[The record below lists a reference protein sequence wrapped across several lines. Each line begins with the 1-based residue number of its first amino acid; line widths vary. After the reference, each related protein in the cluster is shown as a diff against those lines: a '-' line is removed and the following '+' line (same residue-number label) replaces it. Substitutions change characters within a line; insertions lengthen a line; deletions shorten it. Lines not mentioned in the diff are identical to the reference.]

1 MKKILY
7 LTVLFT
13 TGAFA
18 HDHVYIGCE
27 RNDSSKLAFD
37 GPSMQTA
44 PYLPKGEKFDP
55 QYAPNWPGGYFVTE
69 LTFTT
74 EIDVSTIGQIPYSA
88 FVLGASPQVEL
99 ISVSG
104 PLGGTVSFWNFG
116 ASTPTWVRS
125 TGWSSP
131 DPSDRPCFT
140 VPTFG
145 QHEHGRAFAVDV
157 PGDYQL
163 IFQITDQNNIL
174 TPCTGPY
181 ELTIH
186 AVTPPPLSIRMT
198 NGEAILSFR
207 NRTPPGSLPF
217 TGAYYD
223 IQTKADLKDEGWHI
237 LQRRPNQDLYPE
249 DENSQTIELTIPV
262 TDPGQP
268 KGFFRIVEHF
278 Y

>member
-7 LTVLFT
+7 LIVLFT
-13 TGAFA
+13 SGAFA

-27 RNDSSKLAFD
+27 WNDSSKLAFD
-37 GPSMQTA
+37 GPSVQYA
-44 PYLPKGEKFDP
+44 PYLPRGEKFDP
-55 QYAPNWPGGYFVTE
+55 TYAPNWPGGYFVTE

-74 EIDVSTIGQIPYSA
+74 QIDVSTIDQITDSA

-104 PLGGTVSFWNFG
+104 PRGGTFTFWNFG
-116 ASTPTWVRS
+116 ASTPTWSRS

-131 DPSDRPCFT
+131 GRSDRPCFA
-140 VPTFG
+140 VPTFW

-174 TPCTGPY
+174 NPCTRSY

-207 NRTPPGSLPF
+207 NRTPGSPPF

-223 IQTKADLKDEGWHI
+223 IQTKADLKEEDWPI
-237 LQRRPNQDLYPE
+237 LQRRPNQYLYPE
-249 DENSQTIELTIPV
+249 DETSQTIELTIPI
-262 TDPGQP
+262 TDPAQP

>member
-7 LTVLFT
+7 LIVLFT
-13 TGAFA
+13 SGAFA

-27 RNDSSKLAFD
+27 WNDSSKLAFD
-37 GPSMQTA
+37 GPSVQYA

-74 EIDVSTIGQIPYSA
+74 QIDISALNQIPDSA
-88 FVLGASPQVEL
+88 FDVGASPRVEL

-104 PLGGTVSFWNFG
+104 PLGGTVSFWDFG
-116 ASTPTWVRS
+116 ASTPTWSRF
-125 TGWSSP
+125 TGWTSP
-131 DPSDRPCFT
+131 DRSDRPCFD
-140 VPTFG
+140 VPTYG
-145 QHEHGRAFAVDV
+145 QHEHGRAFAADQ
-157 PGDYQL
+157 PGDYRL
-163 IFQITDQNNIL
+163 IFQITDRNNVL
-174 TPCTGPY
+174 SPCTSSY

-198 NGEAILSFR
+198 NGEAILSFK
-207 NRTPPGSLPF
+207 NRTPGSPPR

-223 IQTKADLKDEGWHI
+223 IQTKADLRDEDWPI
-237 LQRRPNQDLYPE
+237 LERRPNQYLYPE
-249 DENSQTIELTIPV
+249 DETSQTIEKAIPI
-262 TDPGQP
+262 TDP
-268 KGFFRIVEHF
+268 KAFFRIVEHF

>member
-55 QYAPNWPGGYFVTE
+55 TYAPDWPGGYFVTE

-74 EIDVSTIGQIPYSA
+74 EIDVLTIDQIPESA

-125 TGWSSP
+125 TGWSSLG
-131 DPSDRPCFT
+131 PSDRPCFA
-140 VPTFG
+140 VPTFW

-174 TPCTGPY
+174 TPCTRPY

-186 AVTPPPLSIRMT
+186 AVAPPPLSIRMA

-207 NRTPPGSLPF
+207 NRTPPGSRPF

-237 LQRRPNQDLYPE
+237 LQRRPNRDLYPE
-249 DENSQTIELTIPV
+249 DKNSQTIELTIPV

-268 KGFFRIVEHF
+268 KGFFRIVERF

>member
-1 MKKILY
+1 
-7 LTVLFT
+7 
-13 TGAFA
+13 
-18 HDHVYIGCE
+18 
-27 RNDSSKLAFD
+27 
-37 GPSMQTA
+37 MQTA

-131 DPSDRPCFT
+131 GPSDRPCFT

-174 TPCTGPY
+174 TPCTRPY

-186 AVTPPPLSIRMT
+186 AVAPPPLSIRMA

-237 LQRRPNQDLYPE
+237 FQRRPNQDLYPE

>member
-74 EIDVSTIGQIPYSA
+74 EIDVLTIDQIPDSA

-125 TGWSSP
+125 TGWSSLG
-131 DPSDRPCFT
+131 PSDRPCFA

-174 TPCTGPY
+174 TTCTRHY

-186 AVTPPPLSIRMT
+186 AVTPPPLSIRMA

-207 NRTPPGSLPF
+207 NRTPPGSPRL

-223 IQTKADLKDEGWHI
+223 IQTKADLKEEGWLI

>member
-7 LTVLFT
+7 LIALFT
-13 TGAFA
+13 SGAFA
-18 HDHVYIGCE
+18 HNHVYIGCE
-27 RNDSSKLAFD
+27 WNDSSKLAFD
-37 GPSMQTA
+37 GPSVQYA

-55 QYAPNWPGGYFVTE
+55 TYAPDWPGGYFVTE

-74 EIDVSTIGQIPYSA
+74 EIDVLTIDQIPDSA

-207 NRTPPGSLPF
+207 NRTPPGSVPF

>member
-131 DPSDRPCFT
+131 GPSDRPFFT

-174 TPCTGPY
+174 TPCTRPY

-186 AVTPPPLSIRMT
+186 AVAPPPLSIRMA

>member
-55 QYAPNWPGGYFVTE
+55 KYAPNWPGGYFVTE

-74 EIDVSTIGQIPYSA
+74 EIDVLTIGQIPDSA

-174 TPCTGPY
+174 TPCTRPY
-181 ELTIH
+181 ELTIR

-207 NRTPPGSLPF
+207 NRTPPGSLPL

-223 IQTKADLKDEGWHI
+223 IQTKADLKEEGWLI

-249 DENSQTIELTIPV
+249 DKNSQTIELTIPV

-268 KGFFRIVEHF
+268 KGFFRIVERF

>member
-7 LTVLFT
+7 LVVLFT
-13 TGAFA
+13 SGAFA

-27 RNDSSKLAFD
+27 WSDSSKLTFD
-37 GPSMQTA
+37 GPSVQYA

-74 EIDVSTIGQIPYSA
+74 QIDISTINQIPDSA
-88 FVLGASPQVEL
+88 FILGASPQVEL

-104 PLGGTVSFWNFG
+104 PMGGTISFWNFG
-116 ASTPTWVRS
+116 ASTPTWSRS
-125 TGWSSP
+125 TGWISP
-131 DPSDRPCFT
+131 DRSDRPCFAI
-140 VPTFG
+140 PTYG
-145 QHEHGRAFAVDV
+145 QHEHGRAFAADQ

-174 TPCTGPY
+174 NPCTRPY
-181 ELTIH
+181 VLTIR

-198 NGEAILSFR
+198 NGVAIISFK
-207 NRTPPGSLPF
+207 NRTPGYPAD

-223 IQTKADLKDEGWHI
+223 IQTKADLRGEDWTI
-237 LQRRPNQDLYPE
+237 LERRPNRDLYHE
-249 DENSQTIELTIPV
+249 DESSQTIELAIPI
-262 TDPGQP
+262 TDP
-268 KGFFRIVEHF
+268 KAFFRIVEHF

>member
-7 LTVLFT
+7 LTGLFT

-131 DPSDRPCFT
+131 GPSDRPCFT

-174 TPCTGPY
+174 TPCTRPY

-186 AVTPPPLSIRMT
+186 AVAPPPLSIRMA

>member
-131 DPSDRPCFT
+131 SPSDRPCFT

-174 TPCTGPY
+174 TPCTRPY

-186 AVTPPPLSIRMT
+186 AVAPPPLSIRMA

-262 TDPGQP
+262 RDPGQP

>member
-7 LTVLFT
+7 LIVLFT
-13 TGAFA
+13 SGAFA

-27 RNDSSKLAFD
+27 WNDSSKLAFD
-37 GPSMQTA
+37 GPSVQYA

-55 QYAPNWPGGYFVTE
+55 QYASNWPGGYFVTE

-74 EIDVSTIGQIPYSA
+74 EIDISALTQIPDSA
-88 FVLGASPQVEL
+88 FNLDASPQVEL

-104 PLGGTVSFWNFG
+104 PPGGTITFWDFG
-116 ASTPTWVRS
+116 ASIPTWSRS

-131 DPSDRPCFT
+131 GPSDRPCFP
-140 VPTFG
+140 VPTYG
-145 QHEHGRAFAVDV
+145 QHEHGRAFAADQ

-163 IFQITDQNNIL
+163 IFQITDRNNVL
-174 TPCTGPY
+174 STCTRFY

-186 AVTPPPLSIRMT
+186 AVTPPPLSIRMR

-207 NRTPPGSLPF
+207 NRTPGRPPR

-223 IQTKADLKDEGWHI
+223 IQHKADLREVDWPI
-237 LQRRPNQDLYPE
+237 LQRRPNQYLYPE
-249 DENSQTIELTIPV
+249 DETSQTIEFAIPI
-262 TDPGQP
+262 TDP
-268 KGFFRIVEHF
+268 KAFFRIVEHF

>member
-131 DPSDRPCFT
+131 GPSDRPCFT

-174 TPCTGPY
+174 TPCTRPY

-186 AVTPPPLSIRMT
+186 AVAPPPLSIRMA